1 MLGLEDIMG
10 NYEGADM
17 LSRIREYAQNMKLK
31 VGITTDKGIELW
43 EYWGEREAGR
53 MLGRS

>member
-1 MLGLEDIMG
+1 MLGLEDMVG

-17 LSRIREYAQNMKLK
+17 LSRIREYAQNMELK
-31 VGITTDKGIELW
+31 VGITTDKGVELW

-53 MLGRS
+53 VLGRS